1 MSRADFVSYSCFDAQ
16 GTWLLWQQL
25 RAHLESLEWQQG
37 HDLFHFYNLY
47 WKPFGEQLTD
57 MERAGI
63 HVDVATKL
71 PEAQRLAEAERTRLE
86 LLFRRPR
93 GMGLGLGIGI
103 GLGLGLGLGLG

>member
-93 GMGLGLGIGI
+93 GMELGIGI
-103 GLGLGLGLGLG
+103 GIG